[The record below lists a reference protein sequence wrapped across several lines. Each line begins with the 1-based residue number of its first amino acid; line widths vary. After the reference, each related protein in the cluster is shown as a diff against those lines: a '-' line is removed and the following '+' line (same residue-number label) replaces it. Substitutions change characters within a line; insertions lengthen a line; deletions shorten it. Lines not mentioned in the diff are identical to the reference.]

1 MTLDDAGAIVSAPM
15 LTVDSGPWSSL
26 EDSYK
31 GRLKAAPTK
40 ADVNPQLQGWRAHE
54 VRERM
59 DAFIER
65 GLPAYFAHLTS
76 AQDRTIVH
84 ADFGE
89 YFHDASSARLVAETQ
104 A

>member
-1 MTLDDAGAIVSAPM
+1 MPAPLSAHPCLLSVS
-15 LTVDSGPWSSL
+15 SGPWSSL
-26 EDSYK
+26 EDSHK
-31 GRLKAAPTK
+31 GRLKAALTK

-65 GLPAYFAHLTS
+65 GLPAYFAHLAS
-76 AQDRTIVH
+76 ALDRVIVH

-89 YFHDASSARLVAETQ
+89 DFHDASSAQLVAETQ